1 MYQFFYQKIFQLLF
15 QKVPATG
22 IGIFRVFYGLVTL
35 QEIFFLYYFN
45 HLIFDPVPYIDV
57 EFPGIPLFLCLWGIV
72 AFCVAIGYR
81 YQFAIIANYVFWIV
95 FVNFT
100 PMQRDFDGGFD
111 TFMIG
116 TGFFL
121 LFMPGD
127 RAFSIDSLRYKLS
140 TPFIHY
146 ADYPQATVSALAYQI
161 PVLVCLGFLYLD
173 SDVHKLF
180 AEHWRNGLGSWL
192 PATQPYY
199 VSALDTSPLLNIEW
213 LQKTVGYTIMIFQ
226 LTFVFFFAHRRL
238 RVIYLLVGLAL
249 HLGIIITLNIY
260 PFGIGML
267 IFYVLLVPFK
277 WWRNIARWFT
287 AKQPALTVFYD
298 QQCPLCNR
306 TVLTLNHFD
315 LFKCI
320 DFKPAQQYAVS
331 YPGLSSI
338 SMNTLLT
345 DLYALDGQNKI
356 YSGVDTYRQI
366 LLKMRYLAPVGILLG
381 LPGIRQWAE
390 KKYRAI
396 ADSRQRIS
404 CDAGCPV
411 DPPLQD
417 KTLYHQIFEQFGQ
430 QKPKVLSRKL
440 AKIVI
445 VLLFFQLNSTIHYG
459 LFYRLPIAVEKI
471 AISQPISQASNAL
484 LMLSSTFL
492 GITPHALYLHDH
504 FAGYDRI
511 LAITY
516 LDQNG
521 VEHWLPF
528 VNQQGRL
535 LAPNWGRVHSMW
547 ANIAVTPT
555 IDNQRLRKFIMKVT
569 AFWGHESGLN
579 LGNTIFKIKMKKIDA
594 PTHWVSDQLHKNFLS
609 QWVNIGIV
617 RWCNEQ
623 ISYDLPEDINANL
636 DYSMSKDVP
645 RN

>member
-1 MYQFFYQKIFQLLF
+1 MYQFVYHKIVRLLL
-15 QKVPATG
+15 QQVPATG
-22 IGIFRVFYGLVTL
+22 IGLFRVFYGLVTL

-57 EFPGIPLFLCLWGIV
+57 EFPSIPLFLGLWGIV
-72 AFCVAIGYR
+72 AICVAIGYR
-81 YQFAIIANYVFWIV
+81 YQFAITANYIFWII

-127 RAFSIDSLRYKLS
+127 RAFSIDRLRYKLS
-140 TPFIHY
+140 TPFKHY
-146 ADYPQATVSALAYQI
+146 SNYPQATVSALAYHI

-213 LQKTVGYTIMIFQ
+213 LQKTIGYTIMAFQ

-238 RVIYLLVGLAL
+238 RVVYLLVGLSM
-249 HLGIIITLNIY
+249 HLGIIMTLNIY

-267 IFYVLLVPFK
+267 IFYVLLVPFR
-277 WWRNIARWFT
+277 WWRGVARWFT
-287 AKQPALTVFYD
+287 AKQPALSVFYD

-315 LFKCI
+315 VFKCI
-320 DFKPAQQYAVS
+320 DFKPAQEHAVN
-331 YPGLSSI
+331 YPGLASI
-338 SMNTLLT
+338 GMSTLLT
-345 DLYALDGQNKI
+345 DLYALDEQNRI

-366 LLKMRYLAPVGILLG
+366 LLKMRYLAPFGLLLG
-381 LPGIRQWAE
+381 LPGVRRYAE
-390 KKYRAI
+390 QTYRAI
-396 ADSRQRIS
+396 ADTRQRIN
-404 CDAGCPV
+404 CDAECLVDCPM
-411 DPPLQD
+411 PD

-430 QKPKVLSRKL
+430 QKPRALSRIL
-440 AKIVI
+440 TKIML
-445 VLLFFQLNSTIHYG
+445 VLVFFQLNSTIHYG
-459 LFYRLPIAVEKI
+459 VVYRLPISAEKI
-471 AISQPISQASNAL
+471 VVSQPIAQASNAL

-516 LDQNG
+516 LDPDG
-521 VEHWLPF
+521 TERWLPF
-528 VNQQGRL
+528 VNEQGRL

-569 AFWGHESGLN
+569 AFWGNRMGLN
-579 LGNTIFKIKMKKIDA
+579 FKGAVFKIKMKKIAA

-609 QWVNIGIV
+609 QWLTIGSV
-617 RWCNEQ
+617 QWSNNQ
-623 ISYDLPEDINANL
+623 MSDDLPVDINSL
-636 DYSMSKDVP
+636 
-645 RN
+645 